1 MTIDFYYKPGS
12 PPCRAVQL
20 TAFAVGVEVNLKLV
34 DLDGGAHLTP
44 EFLAINPQH
53 NIPVLVDNGFVVTE
67 SRAIMSYLVDRYGK
81 PDDGLYPRDPQKR
94 ALINQRL
101 FFDHGTL
108 YESFANYFYPVLFG
122 AATTHDQ
129 SLLVK
134 VEQALELLNTFLEGQ
149 TYVAGDNFTIADIA
163 LVATASSFL
172 HSEGGYVLG
181 KRYPNV
187 SRWFN
192 KCKQVAPRYDIN
204 VAGLREFKEY
214 FKK

>member
-1 MTIDFYYKPGS
+1 MTIDFYYKAGS

-20 TAFAVGVEVNLKLV
+20 TAIAVGVEVNLKVV
-34 DLDGGAHLTP
+34 DLAGGAHLTP

-67 SRAIMSYLVDRYGK
+67 SRAIMTYLVDRYGK

-101 FFDHGTL
+101 FFDQGTL

-122 AATTHDQ
+122 AGTYDP
-129 SLLVK
+129 SLLLK
-134 VEQALELLNTFLEGQ
+134 IERSLELLNTFLEGQ
-149 TYVAGDNFTIADIA
+149 TFVAGDNFTIADIA
-163 LVATASSFL
+163 LVVTCSSFL

-181 KRYPNV
+181 KKYPNV

-192 KCKQVAPRYDIN
+192 KCKQVTPRYDLN
-204 VAGLREFKEY
+204 VAGLREFKGY